1 MVDLS
6 ILDVQQIFGRAGRP
20 QFDTSGEATMITTL
34 DALPRYRDK
43 LVRAVP
49 IESNFVKQLM
59 DHLNAEIVGRTAT
72 NIQEAARWLTYTYL
86 YVRMCRNPIGYG
98 VSADQKADDP
108 SLRVRCTELVIEAAK
123 ALDSCQMVR
132 YDRSSGNLSATEN
145 GRIAAHFYIQSESI
159 STFNEMLQ
167 FRTHPDDADLLRAIA
182 SSTEFKNMRLRQEEG
197 EDLEKILGD
206 GKICPFDIKGT
217 GADDEGRRLITDHVD
232 KAFVLMQ
239 AFISRAVIRSFTLVS
254 DVNYIASNAGRIARG
269 LFEICLKRNMADSA
283 IRLLKLAKS
292 IDRQVW
298 FFQTPLRQ
306 FEKELGENVL
316 KAIEDNSRGPNAFD
330 VAISLLDM
338 HPKEVGQLCRSAK
351 DGQKIQ
357 RLIRFIPRLDLVCNI
372 QPVTHDVLKFHV
384 SITPDRKS
392 VV

>member
-167 FRTHPDDADLLRAIA
+167 FRTHPDDADLLR
-182 SSTEFKNMRLRQEEG
+182 
-197 EDLEKILGD
+197 
-206 GKICPFDIKGT
+206 P
-217 GADDEGRRLITDHVD
+217 V
-232 KAFVLMQ
+232 
-239 AFISRAVIRSFTLVS
+239 
-254 DVNYIASNAGRIARG
+254 
-269 LFEICLKRNMADSA
+269 
-283 IRLLKLAKS
+283 
-292 IDRQVW
+292 
-298 FFQTPLRQ
+298 
-306 FEKELGENVL
+306 
-316 KAIEDNSRGPNAFD
+316 
-330 VAISLLDM
+330 
-338 HPKEVGQLCRSAK
+338 
-351 DGQKIQ
+351 
-357 RLIRFIPRLDLVCNI
+357 DLVLPAFRGGEPLAWRDPAQRSGAVAGLAWKLRRI
-372 QPVTHDVLKFHV
+372 
-384 SITPDRKS
+384 
-392 VV
+392 